1 MASRTAE
8 YNMVKLKYGR
18 ELIISLGLWLLP
30 IVDRIMMWS
39 AATKEYQIFPNE
51 VFPWT
56 TYLTENW
63 TAIRDEAQALTRDPM
78 SIPSLR
84 EISVD
89 HEKIA
94 VDERWRSFFL
104 WGYGIR
110 SDRNCARCPETARV
124 LERIPGLVTAM
135 YSLMLPGAHVPRHTG
150 PTKAIVTAHMG
161 LIVPR
166 DRDQCRMAIGDHE
179 VVWQGGRVAIF
190 DDMFPHEVW
199 NDTEDRRVILLLHV
213 KRPLRFPG
221 SLVRD
226 TLFALL
232 RASPFV
238 RDAVRNIERWN
249 EARAAAAESR

>member
-1 MASRTAE
+1 MTSGTTE
-8 YNMVKLKYGR
+8 YKTVKLPSGR
-18 ELIISLGLWLLP
+18 ELVISLGLWLLP

-39 AATKEYQIFPNE
+39 AATKEYQVFPNE
-51 VFPWT
+51 IFSST
-56 TYLTENW
+56 TYLAENW
-63 TAIRDEAQALTRDPM
+63 TAIRDEAQAVMCDPM
-78 SIPSLR
+78 SILSLR

-94 VDERWRSFFL
+94 VDDRWRSFFL

-110 SDRNCARCPETARV
+110 SDVNCARCPETARI
-124 LERIPGLVTAM
+124 LEHIPGLLTAM
-135 YSLMLPGAHVPRHTG
+135 YSVMLLGAHVPHHTKS
-150 PTKAIVTAHMG
+150 TKGIVTAHLG

-166 DRDQCRMAIGDHE
+166 ERQNCRMEIGDHE
-179 VVWQGGRVAIF
+179 VVWREGQIAIV

-199 NDTEDRRVILLLHV
+199 YDTEDHRVVLLFHV

-238 RDAVRNIERWN
+238 RDGVRNIERWH
-249 EARAAAAESR
+249 EVGAAAAD

>member
-1 MASRTAE
+1 VPA
-8 YNMVKLKYGR
+8 
-18 ELIISLGLWLLP
+18 
-30 IVDRIMMWS
+30 
-39 AATKEYQIFPNE
+39 
-51 VFPWT
+51 
-56 TYLTENW
+56 
-63 TAIRDEAQALTRDPM
+63 
-78 SIPSLR
+78 LR

-110 SDRNCARCPETARV
+110 SNRNCARCPETARV
-124 LERIPGLVTAM
+124 LERIPGLLTAM
-135 YSLMLPGAHVPRHTG
+135 YSVMLPGAHVPRHNG

-166 DRDQCRMAIGDHE
+166 EREKCRMAIGDHE
-179 VVWQGGRVAIF
+179 VVWQEGQIAIF

-199 NDTEDRRVILLLHV
+199 NDTEDHRVILLLHL
-213 KRPLRFPG
+213 KRPLCFPG

-226 TLFALL
+226 MLFALV

-238 RDAVRNIERWN
+238 RDAVRNFERWN
-249 EARAAAAESR
+249 EARATAAE

>member
-1 MASRTAE
+1 MSSGTTEYKTA
-8 YNMVKLKYGR
+8 KLPSGR
-18 ELIISLGLWLLP
+18 ELVISLGLWILP

-39 AATKEYQIFPNE
+39 AATKEYQVFPNE
-51 VFPWT
+51 IFSWT
-56 TYLTENW
+56 THLAENW
-63 TAIRDEAQALTRDPM
+63 TAIRDEAQALMGDPM

-94 VDERWRSFFL
+94 VDDRWRSFFL

-110 SDRNCARCPETARV
+110 SDVNCARCPETARM
-124 LERIPGLVTAM
+124 LERIPGLLTAM
-135 YSLMLPGAHVPRHTG
+135 YSVMLPGAHVPRHTG
-150 PTKAIVTAHMG
+150 PTKAIITAHLG

-166 DRDQCRMAIGDHE
+166 ERQNCRMEIGDHE
-179 VVWQGGRVAIF
+179 VVWREGQIAIF

-199 NDTEDRRVILLLHV
+199 NDTEDHRVVLLLHV
-213 KRPLRFPG
+213 KRPLCFPG

-238 RDAVRNIERWN
+238 RDGVRNIERWH
-249 EARAAAAESR
+249 EVGAAAAE

>member
-1 MASRTAE
+1 MA
-8 YNMVKLKYGR
+8 KLKFGR
-18 ELIISLGLWLLP
+18 ELIISAGLWILP
-30 IVDRIMMWS
+30 RLDWLMMRF
-39 AATKEYQIFPNE
+39 AATEEYQVFPNQ

-56 TYLTENW
+56 GYLAENW
-63 TAIRDEAQALTRDPM
+63 TAVRDEAQALLRDPL
-78 SIPSLR
+78 SVPSVR

-110 SDRNCARCPETARV
+110 VGMNCARCPETARV
-124 LERIPGLVTAM
+124 LDRIPGLLTAM
-135 YSLMLPGAHVPRHTG
+135 YSVMLPGAHVPRHTG

-166 DRDQCRMAIGDHE
+166 EREKCRMTVGDHE
-179 VVWQGGRVAIF
+179 VVWQEGQIAIF

-199 NDTEDRRVILLLHV
+199 NDTEDHRVILMLHL

-238 RDAVRNIERWN
+238 RDGLRNIERWH
-249 EARAAAAESR
+249 EAKATAGA